1 MTWLRPCITDI
12 NDHINMMRM
21 FSFRK
26 KEVVD
31 VRKMLIFLI
40 LLIFVSPAY
49 AHTFY
54 KWVDEKG
61 IVNYTDDYNNIPS
74 AYRDRVEI
82 EWVHEEGPSPPIQKM
97 TLPKKG
103 ETRTDIYGQD
113 EAYWR
118 GKVRPWKEFLKAA
131 EANYE
136 RVHSKFMEKAE
147 ELSARRFGSRT
158 QYKTNIIELDRL
170 KEEMFKYGDQIAEAN
185 EALEKISKEAREAK
199 ADPDWLK

>member
-1 MTWLRPCITDI
+1 M
-12 NDHINMMRM
+12 
-21 FSFRK
+21 
-26 KEVVD
+26 
-31 VRKMLIFLI
+31 RKMLIFLI
-40 LLIFVSPAY
+40 LLIFVLPVY

-61 IVNYTDDYNNIPS
+61 IVNYTDDYNSIPP
-74 AYRDRVEI
+74 AYRNRVEI
-82 EWVHEEGPSPPIQKM
+82 EWVHEEGASPPVQKM
-97 TLPKKG
+97 TPQKR
-103 ETRTDIYGQD
+103 EEARTDIYGQN

-118 GKVRPWKEFLKAA
+118 GKVRPWKEFLKTA

-185 EALEKISKEAREAK
+185 EALEKISKEAQKAK

>member
-1 MTWLRPCITDI
+1 
-12 NDHINMMRM
+12 MRKL
-21 FSFRK
+21 F
-26 KEVVD
+26 
-31 VRKMLIFLI
+31 IILI
-40 LLIFVSPAY
+40 LLTFSITAY

-61 IVNYTDDYNNIPS
+61 VVNYTDDYNSIPP
-74 AYRDRVEI
+74 AYRNRVEI
-82 EWVHEEGPSPPIQKM
+82 EWVHEEGASPPIQKM
-97 TLPKKG
+97 TPQKR
-103 ETRTDIYGQD
+103 EEARTDIYGQN

-118 GKVRPWKEFLKAA
+118 EKVRPWKEFLKAA

-136 RVHSKFMEKAE
+136 RVHSKFMQKAE